1 MKQIYVEESSHIT
14 LRYSLVS
21 KYTVREIIMTVSQ
34 SNYNSFAMWEAVYSG
49 DSYSLKKVLKS
60 GVNPNV
66 LGYDG
71 EPLLFTPIVHGDL
84 EILKV
89 FLSYCDV
96 NIESKDGRTA
106 LMLAVQMGDMEM
118 VKALIKAGLHS
129 FTRIVFL
136 HIN

>member
-1 MKQIYVEESSHIT
+1 
-14 LRYSLVS
+14 
-21 KYTVREIIMTVSQ
+21 MTVSQ
-34 SNYNSFAMWEAVYSG
+34 SNYNSFVMWEAVYSG
-49 DSYSLKKVLKS
+49 DSYSLKKVFKS

-89 FLSYCDV
+89 FFSYCDV

-118 VKALIKAGLHS
+118 VKALIKAGLHRLRQIA
-129 FTRIVFL
+129 FFHNMNREL
-136 HIN
+136 M

>member
-1 MKQIYVEESSHIT
+1 M
-14 LRYSLVS
+14 
-21 KYTVREIIMTVSQ
+21 
-34 SNYNSFAMWEAVYSG
+34 
-49 DSYSLKKVLKS
+49 
-60 GVNPNV
+60 

-89 FLSYCDV
+89 LLSYCDV

>member
-1 MKQIYVEESSHIT
+1 MHIT
-14 LRYSLVS
+14 LRYSPVS
-21 KYTVREIIMTVSQ
+21 NDTEREIIMTVSQ
-34 SNYNSFAMWEAVYSG
+34 SNYNSFVMWEAVYSG
-49 DSYSLKKVLKS
+49 DSYSLKKVFKS

-118 VKALIKAGLHS
+118 VKALIKAGLHRLRQIA
-129 FTRIVFL
+129 FFHNMNREL
-136 HIN
+136 M

>member
-1 MKQIYVEESSHIT
+1 M
-14 LRYSLVS
+14 
-21 KYTVREIIMTVSQ
+21 
-34 SNYNSFAMWEAVYSG
+34 
-49 DSYSLKKVLKS
+49 
-60 GVNPNV
+60 

-96 NIESKDGRTA
+96 NIESKDKRTA